1 MRRPGNR
8 RPDGAGRGRPGDG
21 KHPSNRLPDRLE
33 ALPYMTPAMV
43 ANLRRAGVH
52 SPNDLRG
59 RSGDQLYASIQ
70 RSYGEQPQHS
80 VLYVLRAIA
89 HFVRTGERKDW
100 REFMDI
106 GHKRR
111 PPDSGYRGGASSHRG
126 PGPFGTHPRGG
137 RPPQRH

>member
-1 MRRPGNR
+1 
-8 RPDGAGRGRPGDG
+8 
-21 KHPSNRLPDRLE
+21 
-33 ALPYMTPAMV
+33 MTPAMI

-52 SPNDLRG
+52 TPSDLRG

-100 REFMDI
+100 REFIDI

-111 PPDSGYRGGASSHRG
+111 PPQGGPPRGHA
-126 PGPFGTHPRGG
+126 PGPYGTHPRGS